1 MFKNYYI
8 VNDYPLKIYGVYFS
22 KKDSINIGFFTE
34 CLFITSALYNAIL
47 L

>member
-22 KKDSINIGFFTE
+22 KKDAIKIDFFTE
-34 CLFITSALYNAIL
+34 CLFITSALYNAIML
-47 L
+47 